1 MAQFMLLHHGFE
13 MPTEEIMQ
21 AWNDWFAEIA
31 DKTID
36 KGAHFPHG
44 KEINK
49 SGTEEM
55 PFGPDSLTGYTIIE
69 AADWAEAEAIASR
82 NPFIKSIKIYE
93 MRR

>member
-1 MAQFMLLHHGFE
+1 
-13 MPTEEIMQ
+13 
-21 AWNDWFAEIA
+21 
-31 DKTID
+31 
-36 KGAHFPHG
+36 
-44 KEINK
+44 
-49 SGTEEM
+49 M